1 MADAQAATA
10 VLVRQGK
17 VAEPVGA
24 MVIPAQRGGVLGA
37 VGGRDG
43 ELYVNGR
50 ALTREWADRLRTLV
64 PELSSD
70 VDRLQAMRAPGRRL
84 APVADIRNTQGFR
97 TLLAQ
102 TEAEL
107 LTRGLDVVPVG
118 VRKCAC
124 PCGEHRRRTDGRPL
138 MALAAKYATSG
149 CALDYGSRFDMTA
162 GVTA

>member
-1 MADAQAATA
+1 MDEKALADAQAATA

-70 VDRLQAMRAPGRRL
+70 VDRLQAMRARQ
-84 APVADIRNTQGFR
+84 A
-97 TLLAQ
+97 
-102 TEAEL
+102 
-107 LTRGLDVVPVG
+107 VG
-118 VRKCAC
+118 SLPWR
-124 PCGEHRRRTDGRPL
+124 
-138 MALAAKYATSG
+138 TSG
-149 CALDYGSRFDMTA
+149 TPRASGPSSHRPKPNCSPAAWTWYPSAYANVLAHAVNTVAERMDVR
-162 GVTA
+162 